1 MRHARHA
8 RHVLESLEVVWR
20 SHVHCRFS
28 SVSSC
33 RFWLHTKCITP
44 SGLYKPVAYVA
55 QAQQQAIPRVQLAPY
70 SGPGLKWTSEKSIP
84 TTQLRTRSCGMC
96 FRSLQKSCHE
106 NVVIAPDQI
115 APDSKIQRCQAPTH
129 FTHLH
134 TMPGQDRMHRIRDIK
149 NHQETSFCE
158 DSATQQRN
166 CCDLF

>member
-1 MRHARHA
+1 M
-8 RHVLESLEVVWR
+8 S
-20 SHVHCRFS
+20 
-28 SVSSC
+28 
-33 RFWLHTKCITP
+33 FWLHTKCITP

-55 QAQQQAIPRVQLAPY
+55 QAQQQAIPGSNWRRIQAPAL
-70 SGPGLKWTSEKSIP
+70 SGRLKKHSYYP
-84 TTQLRTRSCGMC
+84 TKNQKLRDVLSVTP
-96 FRSLQKSCHE
+96 KSCHE